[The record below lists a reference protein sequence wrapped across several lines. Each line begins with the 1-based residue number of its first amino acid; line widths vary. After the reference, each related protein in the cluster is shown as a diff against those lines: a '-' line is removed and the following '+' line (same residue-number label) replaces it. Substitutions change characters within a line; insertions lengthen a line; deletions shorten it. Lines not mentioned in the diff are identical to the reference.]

1 MTDGK
6 GGVLIVSM
14 GRNKKIVIDKH
25 EEKRGREDLYAILL
39 SIKSQEEMES
49 FLDDMLTDNEIRDV
63 IQRYL
68 LMDDLWKGKS
78 QRDIA
83 ADRSM
88 SLCRITRGSKMLKKK
103 GGFMRRY
110 FEEKYDDYTH
120 I

>member
-1 MTDGK
+1 
-6 GGVLIVSM
+6 M
-14 GRNKKIVIDKH
+14 GRNKKIVIDRE
-25 EEKRGREDLYAILL
+25 EEKRGRDELYAILL
-39 SIKSQEEMES
+39 SIRNPEELDS
-49 FLDDMLTDNEIRDV
+49 FLDDMLTNNEIQDI

-68 LMDDLWKGKS
+68 LMDDLWRGKS